1 MITATENRP
10 RTRWSRARLPIG
22 VLGAV
27 LAVVTLGAV
36 SPIAASAQP
45 ESSDDGTCQVEAFN
59 NGECLVGMPSPGVSG
74 LTAGVQAAVRS
85 GRDDVV
91 DKFAAQ
97 PFVTD
102 EMSAEIA
109 AARVNVPDVVY
120 RLDERPPEPGTI
132 VPFGGNDGQRKDQW
146 NWEIN
151 HHQPIETCD
160 DDGCYVKDWADIT
173 FKLNIFEKRV
183 AVLEGEF
190 NSRNQL
196 GTFGVK
202 DMNCQVKKDLG
213 GRRDPVRGTFTGC
226 VGTTRTMNYQIFPT
240 RITNN
245 VAEQEQDWLLIQ
257 FESYDSRIGLSFGEF
272 EYKSQN
278 WTKLAD
284 GTQYFY
290 VNAP

>member
-1 MITATENRP
+1 M
-10 RTRWSRARLPIG
+10 
-22 VLGAV
+22 
-27 LAVVTLGAV
+27 LAVVTSGAV
-36 SPIAASAQP
+36 SPITASAQP

-59 NGECLVGMPSPGVSG
+59 NGECLVGMTSPGVSA

-102 EMSAEIA
+102 EMRAEIA
-109 AARVNVPDVVY
+109 TARVNVPNVVY
-120 RLDERPPEPGTI
+120 QLDERPPEPGTI
-132 VPFGGNDGQRKDQW
+132 VPFGGNDGQRKDPW
-146 NWEIN
+146 NWEIG
-151 HHQPIETCD
+151 HSQAIETCD
-160 DDGCYVKDWADIT
+160 DDGCRVKDWADIT
-173 FKLNIFEKRV
+173 FKLNIFEKRT
-183 AVLEGEF
+183 ARLEAEF

-213 GRRDPVRGTFTGC
+213 NWRRDPVRGTFSGC
-226 VGTTRTMNYQIFPT
+226 VGTTKTKHYEIYPT
-240 RITNN
+240 SVYNN
-245 VAEQEQDWLLIQ
+245 VAEKEQNWLLIQ
-257 FESYDSRIGLSFGEF
+257 FESYDSTFGLSFGEF

-278 WTKLAD
+278 WTKEAD

-290 VNAP
+290 VGSP